1 MPFYPSHCVQIYLST
16 RPKKKLSK
24 MKKSDIIWILQNK
37 KVMALS
43 NSKGDKLTK
52 TFFLFSTENF
62 LIEVA

>member
-1 MPFYPSHCVQIYLST
+1 
-16 RPKKKLSK
+16 

-52 TFFLFSTENF
+52 TFFLFSTEDF